1 MRVIKYIPKA
11 TSARTEYR
19 EIDGDDDMWIR
30 TELIRWLALVGELD
44 QTHDEDL
51 RLFRDGWW
59 HRKSKTLSKGH
70 LGPNSPCSVVS
81 GIINNMMFKETPQ
94 RDLTAKQMSD
104 LELISQTLSGI
115 FPNDATGIRFQIG
128 FEI

>member
-19 EIDGDDDMWIR
+19 EIDGDDDLWIR

-81 GIINNMMFKETPQ
+81 GIINNMMFKPTPQ

>member
-1 MRVIKYIPKA
+1 MRVIKYIPKV

-19 EIDGDDDMWIR
+19 EIDSDQQLWIQ

-81 GIINNMMFKETPQ
+81 GIINNIMFKDSPQ

-104 LELISQTLSGI
+104 LETISQTLAGI
-115 FPNDATGIRFQIG
+115 FPNDATGMRFQIG
-128 FEI
+128 FEL

>member
-1 MRVIKYIPKA
+1 MRTIKYVPKA
-11 TSARTEYR
+11 TAARTEYR

-51 RLFRDGWW
+51 RLFRDAWW

-70 LGPNSPCSVVS
+70 LGPNSPCSVVA

-94 RDLTAKQMSD
+94 RDLTSKQMSD
-104 LELISQTLSGI
+104 LELISQTLASI
-115 FPNDATGIRFQIG
+115 FPSSATAMRFQIG
-128 FEI
+128 FCQ

>member
-59 HRKSKTLSKGH
+59 HRKSKNLSKGH

>member
-1 MRVIKYIPKA
+1 MRTIKYIPKA

-51 RLFRDGWW
+51 RLFRDAWW

-81 GIINNMMFKETPQ
+81 GIINNIMFKASPQ
-94 RDLTAKQMSD
+94 RDLTAKQMAD
-104 LELISQTLSGI
+104 IEVISSTLAGI
-115 FPNDATGIRFQIG
+115 FPNDATAIRFQIG
-128 FEI
+128 FEL